1 MTNFFNKFKTAVTND
16 WETMKEK
23 RDEKKRNSVS
33 YYMDQTKKEMK
44 DIERAVDKQRE
55 LKSLFYKECTEI
67 EKYIEKREHQAGIAE
82 EAGETKLANFAKE
95 EVAQYKEQ
103 LATTQSHYNNASEQ
117 LDKLELRMHE
127 MRLKWKNLKTQ
138 YLAETAEKNA
148 TETAEKMDKVIHDMS
163 WGSVTDYHEAQK
175 QRDLAD
181 TAKKQADMTSELSQ
195 TFDELMA
202 ELEKKTAKGKETIK
216 GKTQDFTKMVDDI
229 IEREKQNFKKKDN
242 ASMEEM
248 LEELER
254 DAKKQAKEETPVEEK
269 EVLIPELEK
278 KEEKQEDNN
287 PQA

>member
-1 MTNFFNKFKTAVTND
+1 
-16 WETMKEK
+16 MKEK

-103 LATTQSHYNNASEQ
+103 LTTTQSHYDNASDQ

-148 TETAEKMDKVIHDMS
+148 TETAEKN
-163 WGSVTDYHEAQK
+163 G
-175 QRDLAD
+175 
-181 TAKKQADMTSELSQ
+181 
-195 TFDELMA
+195 
-202 ELEKKTAKGKETIK
+202 
-216 GKTQDFTKMVDDI
+216 
-229 IEREKQNFKKKDN
+229 
-242 ASMEEM
+242 
-248 LEELER
+248 
-254 DAKKQAKEETPVEEK
+254 
-269 EVLIPELEK
+269 
-278 KEEKQEDNN
+278 
-287 PQA
+287 

>member
-1 MTNFFNKFKTAVTND
+1 MTNFFNKFKQALNND
-16 WETMKEK
+16 WDAMKEK
-23 RDEKKRNSVS
+23 REEKKRNSVS

-67 EKYIEKREHQAGIAE
+67 EKYIEKREYQAEIAE

-95 EVAQYKEQ
+95 EVTQYKEQ
-103 LATTQSHYNNASEQ
+103 LATTQAHYDTATEQ

-138 YLAETAEKNA
+138 HLAETAEKNA
-148 TETAEKMDKVIHDMS
+148 AETAEKMDKVIHDMS

-202 ELEKKTAKGKETIK
+202 ELEKKTAKGKEAIK
-216 GKTQDFTKMVDDI
+216 GKTQDFTQMVDEI
-229 IEREKQNFKKKDN
+229 IEREKQNFKKKDK

-248 LEELER
+248 LEDLER
-254 DAKKQAKEETPVEEK
+254 DAKKQTKEEK

-278 KEEKQEDNN
+278 KDEDNKKD
-287 PQA
+287 QE

>member
-1 MTNFFNKFKTAVTND
+1 
-16 WETMKEK
+16 MKEK
-23 RDEKKRNSVS
+23 REEKKRNSVS

-67 EKYIEKREHQAGIAE
+67 EKYIEKREYQAGIAE

-103 LATTQSHYNNASEQ
+103 LATTQSHYDNASEQ
-117 LDKLELRMHE
+117 LEKLELKMHE

-138 YLAETAEKNA
+138 HLAETAEKNA
-148 TETAEKMDKVIHDMS
+148 AETAEKMDKVIHDMS

-175 QRDLAD
+175 QRDLAN

-202 ELEKKTAKGKETIK
+202 ELEKKTAKGKEAIK
-216 GKTQDFTKMVDDI
+216 GKTQDFTQMVDEI

-248 LEELER
+248 LEDLER
-254 DAKKQAKEETPVEEK
+254 DAKKQAKEDKPEEEK

-278 KEEKQEDNN
+278 KDVPNEDKKEQE
-287 PQA
+287 

>member
-1 MTNFFNKFKTAVTND
+1 MTNFFNKFKQAVNND
-16 WETMKEK
+16 WDAMKEK
-23 RDEKKRNSVS
+23 REEKKRNSVS

-67 EKYIEKREHQAGIAE
+67 EKYIEKREYQAGIAE

-103 LATTQSHYNNASEQ
+103 LATTQGHYDNASEQ
-117 LDKLELRMHE
+117 LDKLELKMHE

-138 YLAETAEKNA
+138 HLAETAEKNA
-148 TETAEKMDKVIHDMS
+148 AETAEKMDKVIHDMS

-175 QRDLAD
+175 QRDLANA
-181 TAKKQADMTSELSQ
+181 AKKQADMTSELSQ

-202 ELEKKTAKGKETIK
+202 ELEKKTAKGKEAIK
-216 GKTQDFTKMVDDI
+216 GKTQDFTQMVDEI

-248 LEELER
+248 LEDLER
-254 DAKKQAKEETPVEEK
+254 DAKKQAKEEKPEEEK

-278 KEEKQEDNN
+278 KDVPNEDKKEQE
-287 PQA
+287 

>member
-1 MTNFFNKFKTAVTND
+1 MTNFFNKFKQALNND
-16 WETMKEK
+16 WDAMKEK
-23 RDEKKRNSVS
+23 REEKKRNSVS

-67 EKYIEKREHQAGIAE
+67 EKYIEKREYQAEIAE

-103 LATTQSHYNNASEQ
+103 LATTQAHYDTATEQ

-138 YLAETAEKNA
+138 HLAETAEKNA
-148 TETAEKMDKVIHDMS
+148 AETAEKMDKVIHDMS

-202 ELEKKTAKGKETIK
+202 ELEKKTAKGKEAIK
-216 GKTQDFTKMVDDI
+216 GKTQDFTQMVDEI
-229 IEREKQNFKKKDN
+229 IEREKQNFKKKDK

-248 LEELER
+248 LEDLER
-254 DAKKQAKEETPVEEK
+254 DAKKQTKEEK

-278 KEEKQEDNN
+278 KDEDNKKD
-287 PQA
+287 QE

>member
-1 MTNFFNKFKTAVTND
+1 MTNFLNKFKQAVNND
-16 WETMKEK
+16 WDAMKEK
-23 RDEKKRNSVS
+23 REEKKRNSVS
-33 YYMDQTKKEMK
+33 YYLDQTKKEMK

-67 EKYIEKREHQAGIAE
+67 EKYIEKREHQAKIAE
-82 EAGETKLANFAKE
+82 EAGEEKLANFAKE

-103 LATTQSHYNNASEQ
+103 LKTTEDHYQNATEQ
-117 LDKLELRMHE
+117 LDKLEMRMHE

-148 TETAEKMDKVIHDMS
+148 SETAEKMDKVIHDMS

-202 ELEKKTAKGKETIK
+202 ELEKKTAKGKEAIK
-216 GKTQDFTKMVDDI
+216 GKTQDFTQMVDEI

-248 LEELER
+248 LDDLER
-254 DAKKQAKEETPVEEK
+254 EANKQAKADKKAEEK
-269 EVLIPELEK
+269 EVLIPELEEKDTQPEDK
-278 KEEKQEDNN
+278 KEQE
-287 PQA
+287 